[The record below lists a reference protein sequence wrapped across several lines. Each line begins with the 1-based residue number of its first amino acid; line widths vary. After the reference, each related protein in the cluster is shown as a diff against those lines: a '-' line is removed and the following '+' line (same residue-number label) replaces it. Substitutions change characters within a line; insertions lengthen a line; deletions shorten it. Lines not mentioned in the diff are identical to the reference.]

1 LATHSQIFHFIF
13 SKMSTRQ
20 TRSTRSTP
28 AADAA
33 SSNAAA
39 SAHQLSTELA
49 GSAIPPTTLN
59 DPAPELA
66 PSNNV
71 LTTVL
76 AALSPEERERVIV
89 RLFSRD
95 GSASAPA
102 ADPASKGNATP
113 AAPATHAT
121 PAPHI
126 PPAALT
132 FDVAPAANITNP
144 AIASIHERYPAI
156 DPTYLKEILEN
167 RFQPENII
175 KLSTSFSPSARRR
188 ETVTLG
194 TLVIPTTEK
203 DRDSQDYRGGLP
215 SLMQPFEIYGQIL
228 CHFAPPGVR
237 LELQQALADY
247 RDLLYTLNRTCT
259 FESLKYFHFTFHSKR
274 RSLGIFDPIG
284 WRTKDTELQFNTLT
298 RREDPTIAA
307 TRGQKRQ
314 LDTLNNRRPG
324 ITSGYERTGTPPT
337 ICFDFNKGQC
347 SRPNCSYKHI
357 CRLCYGAHPGLDHDR
372 VTNAEHDPNALPL
385 GPRGNKR
392 Q

>member
-1 LATHSQIFHFIF
+1 VVVCRPPTLVPLARPAQELKGPATPLPSVPHHTRSRSLFTTHYLPHTPRFFTLLF

-28 AADAA
+28 AADGNTAA

-59 DPAPELA
+59 HPASGSA
-66 PSNNV
+66 PSNNA
-71 LTTVL
+71 LTTIL
-76 AALSPEERERVIV
+76 AALSPDERERVIV
-89 RLFSRD
+89 RLFSPD

-102 ADPASKGNATP
+102 TDPASQGNTTP
-113 AAPATHAT
+113 ATPATHAT

-126 PPAALT
+126 APAALT
-132 FDVAPAANITNP
+132 ADANVTNP

-167 RFQPENII
+167 RFQAENII

-194 TLVIPTTEK
+194 TLIIPTTEK

-274 RSLGIFDPIG
+274 RSLGIFDPVG

-307 TRGQKRQ
+307 TRGVKRQ
-314 LDTLNNRRPG
+314 PEASNNRRAG
-324 ITSGYERTGTPPT
+324 LSSGYERTGTPPT
-337 ICFDFNKGQC
+337 VCFDFNNG
-347 SRPNCSYKHI
+347 
-357 CRLCYGAHPGLDHDR
+357 
-372 VTNAEHDPNALPL
+372 
-385 GPRGNKR
+385 
-392 Q
+392 